1 MNTNRISQIIESLNG
16 LGTKQKVRSSKLDVC
31 KF

>member
-1 MNTNRISQIIESLNG
+1 MTTNRISQIIESLNG
-16 LGTKQKVRSSKLDVC
+16 LGTKQKVHSGKLDVC